1 MLKDKKLLSIL
12 GLSFISFF
20 STIWIRKA
28 DLMESRNFIT
38 AREIVSSNE
47 WFITTLNGEYRFE
60 KPPLPTWFTAIVMKI
75 SNNFSDE
82 WILRLPVAL
91 VSVLLIFFIYR
102 FVQELSKNKN
112 LPFLVSFV
120 ATTTFMITK
129 VGGENAWDAYPYIFM
144 FGSITYLLK
153 SMNSK
158 STFSLLLAS
167 ILLAASLLSKGPVA
181 IYGMFLPFVISYIW
195 VYKFKKIHENSGKIT
210 LYILIALALA
220 SIWPIAMILENK
232 ELFFSVM
239 SKEKNTWTSK
249 HVKSFFF
256 YFNYFYFM
264 GIWIFFAIITFFK
277 KWHLKNDNENKFF
290 KFGILWSIL
299 TFLLLS
305 FIKMKKE
312 RYGFPI
318 YVISSIPI
326 GIILNYYLNSDWN
339 ILKKSDKILFYTQA
353 IFITILSIGSIGIIL
368 WKKPTFYY
376 LAIPFFILLIYLFK
390 GNLIN
395 KEIFK
400 KRVIYL
406 SGFLLLIVNCNLTW
420 IIENEIRNKKA
431 PSLIPLETLQKN
443 KKSFHIYSN
452 DFTIEDVWSVG
463 QNIHFLDA
471 TTNLPKEFYILSKNS
486 NFDLKNNYNIE
497 SKETY
502 SRFKDDDDPV
512 YIYKIIND
520 KSDK

>member
-1 MLKDKKLLSIL
+1 MFKDKKLLSIL

-38 AREIVSSNE
+38 AREIIFNNE
-47 WFITTLNGEYRFE
+47 WLVTTLNGQYRFE
-60 KPPLPTWFTAIVMKI
+60 KPPLPTWLTAVVMKL

-102 FVQELSKNKN
+102 FVQELSNNKN

-153 SMNSK
+153 SINSK
-158 STFSLLLAS
+158 SFLNLLFAS
-167 ILLAASLLSKGPVA
+167 VLLAASLLSKGPVA
-181 IYGMFLPFVISYIW
+181 IYGMFLPFIISYIW
-195 VYKFKKIHENSGKIT
+195 IYKFKKIQENHRQII
-210 LYILIALALA
+210 LYVLIGLILA

-239 SKEKNTWTSK
+239 NKEKNTWTSK

-264 GIWIFFAIITFFK
+264 GIWIFFSIITFFK
-277 KWHLKNDNENKFF
+277 KWNLKNSEDNKFF

-305 FIKMKKE
+305 FVKMKKE

-318 YVISSIPI
+318 YVVSSIPI
-326 GIILNYYLNSDWN
+326 GVILNYYLNSDWN
-339 ILKKSDKILFYTQA
+339 LLKKSDKILFYMQA
-353 IFITILSIGSIGIIL
+353 TLITILSFGSIGLIF
-368 WKKPTFYY
+368 WKKPNFYY
-376 LAIPFFILLIYLFK
+376 LTIPFFILLVYLFK
-390 GNLIN
+390 DRLIDKKN
-395 KEIFK
+395 FK
-400 KRVIYL
+400 KKVIYL

-420 IIENEIRNKKA
+420 IIENEVRNKNN
-431 PSLIPLETLQKN
+431 SNLVPLEILQKN
-443 KKSFHIYSN
+443 NKLFHIYSN

-463 QNIHFLDA
+463 QDIHFLDNN
-471 TTNLPKEFYILSKNS
+471 TVLPEKFYILSKNS
-486 NFDLKNNYNIE
+486 KFDLESNYNIE
-497 SKETY
+497 YKETY
-502 SRFKDDDDPV
+502 SRFKDDDDLI
-512 YIYKIIND
+512 YIYKITNN
-520 KSDK
+520 K

>member
-1 MLKDKKLLSIL
+1 MFKDKKLLSIL

-38 AREIVSSNE
+38 AREIVFNNK
-47 WFITTLNGEYRFE
+47 WFVTTLNGQYRFE

-91 VSVLLIFFIYR
+91 VSILLIFYIYR
-102 FVQELSKNKN
+102 FVQELSKNKT

-120 ATTTFMITK
+120 ALTTFMITK

-153 SMNSK
+153 SINSK
-158 STFSLLLAS
+158 SNWNLLLAAV
-167 ILLAASLLSKGPVA
+167 LLAASLLSKGPVA

-195 VYKFKKIHENSGKIT
+195 VYKLKKIKDNSGRIT
-210 LYILIALALA
+210 IYILIGLILA

-232 ELFFSVM
+232 ELFFAVM
-239 SKEKNTWTSK
+239 DKEKDTWTSK
-249 HVKSFFF
+249 HIKSFFF
-256 YFNYFYFM
+256 YLNYFYFM
-264 GIWIFFAIITFFK
+264 GVWMFFAIATFFK
-277 KWHLKNDNENKFF
+277 KWCLKSNDENKLF
-290 KFGILWSIL
+290 KLGILWSIL

-312 RYGFPI
+312 RYGFPMYI
-318 YVISSIPI
+318 VSSIPI
-326 GIILNYYLNSDWN
+326 GIILNYYLNSNWN
-339 ILKKSDKILFYTQA
+339 ILKKSDKVLFYVQA
-353 IFITILSIGSIGIIL
+353 IFIAILSIGSIGIIL
-368 WKKPTFYY
+368 WKKPTLYY
-376 LAIPFFILLIYLFK
+376 LAIPFIILLVYLFK
-390 GNLIN
+390 DKLTD
-395 KEIFK
+395 KENFK

-420 IIENEIRNKKA
+420 IVENEIRNKK
-431 PSLIPLETLQKN
+431 SSNITPLETLQKN
-443 KKSFHIYSN
+443 KKLFNIYSN

-463 QNIHFLDA
+463 QNILALDN
-471 TTNLPKEFYILSKNS
+471 TTNLPEKFYILSKNS
-486 NFDLKNNYNIE
+486 NFALENNYNIE

-502 SRFKDDDDPV
+502 SRFKDDDALI
-512 YIYKIIND
+512 YIYKVINNR
-520 KSDK
+520 

>member
-1 MLKDKKLLSIL
+1 MFKDKKLLSIL

-38 AREIVSSNE
+38 AREIVFSNE
-47 WFITTLNGEYRFE
+47 WLVTTLNGQYRFE
-60 KPPLPTWFTAIVMKI
+60 KPPLPTWFTAIVMKLT
-75 SNNFSDE
+75 NNFSDE

-102 FVQELSKNKN
+102 FVQELSNNKN

-129 VGGENAWDAYPYIFM
+129 VGSENAWDAYPYIFM

-158 STFSLLLAS
+158 SIFSLLFS
-167 ILLAASLLSKGPVA
+167 SVLLAASLLSKGPVA

-195 VYKFKKIHENSGKIT
+195 VYKLKTIQENSGRII
-210 LYILIALALA
+210 LYILIGLTLA

-239 SKEKNTWTSK
+239 NKEKNTWTSK

-264 GIWIFFAIITFFK
+264 GIWIFFSIITFFK
-277 KWHLKNDNENKFF
+277 KWNLKNSEENRFF
-290 KFGILWSIL
+290 KFGTLWSIL

-318 YVISSIPI
+318 YIVSSIPI
-326 GIILNYYLNSDWN
+326 GIILNYYLNSNWN
-339 ILKKSDKILFYTQA
+339 LLKKSDKILFYTQA
-353 IFITILSIGSIGIIL
+353 SLITILSIGSIGIIL
-368 WKKPTFYY
+368 WKKPNFYY
-376 LAIPFFILLIYLFK
+376 LTIPFFILLIWLFK
-390 GNLIN
+390 DRLVN
-395 KEIFK
+395 KQIFIK
-400 KRVIYL
+400 KVIYL
-406 SGFLLLIVNCNLTW
+406 SGFLLLIINCNLTW
-420 IIENEIRNKKA
+420 IIEREIRNTKNFYLA
-431 PSLIPLETLQKN
+431 PLETLQKTQ
-443 KKSFHIYSN
+443 KSFDIYSN

-463 QNIHFLDA
+463 QNIHFLDDN
-471 TTNLPKEFYILSKNS
+471 TILPEKFYILSKNS
-486 NFDLKNNYNIE
+486 KFDLENNYNIE
-497 SKETY
+497 YKEIY
-502 SRFKDDDDPV
+502 SRFKDDNDLI
-512 YIYKIIND
+512 YIYKVVNS
-520 KSDK
+520 K